1 MTLPSDP
8 QLLVLHSLRLKGF
21 ALPPVVAETVDVPE
35 HEVTAILDGLVADA
49 LVSFR
54 EGRLSGFTLTATG
67 RSYHASLLSQELDT
81 HGVRESIRAS
91 YSRFLGLNSGLLE
104 VCTAWQLREIDGES
118 VLNDHADPSYDSAVI
133 EQLAELNGRVY
144 PICEELAQSLARYG
158 RYGPC
163 LAQAIDHVRDGDI
176 DWFTKPV
183 IASYHTV
190 WFELHEDLLATLGI
204 ERGSE
209 VVS

>member
-8 QLLVLHSLRLKGF
+8 TLLVLHSLRLKGF
-21 ALPPVVAETVDVPE
+21 ALPPVVAETSDVPA
-35 HEVTAILDGLVADA
+35 HQVTSILDRLAADA

-54 EGRLSGFTLTATG
+54 EGRLSGFTLTPAG
-67 RSYHASLLSQELDT
+67 RAHHARLLSDELDT
-81 HGVRESIRAS
+81 HGVRESIAS
-91 YSRFLGLNSGLLE
+91 SYAKFLGLNTGLLE
-104 VCTAWQLREIDGES
+104 VCTAWQLRDVDGET
-118 VLNDHADPSYDSAVI
+118 VLNDHSDPGYDASVI
-133 EQLAELNGRVY
+133 ERLAELNGRVD
-144 PICEELAQSLARYG
+144 PICVELAESLERYC
-158 RYGPC
+158 RYSPRLGH
-163 LAQAIDHVRDGDI
+163 AVDRVRGGDI